1 MATNPITFSG
11 FNGYDFGSIINA
23 IMQQES
29 AHLTDLQTQQQ
40 NVQQKDT
47 ALTTL
52 GSKIASLETDAK
64 NLSDATAF
72 LNVSA
77 TSSDPT
83 ILTASS
89 GSDAIAGHYDVVIDH
104 TAKAQVTTST
114 TSQSSTSAVVAD
126 GGAISFTI
134 NGQTTTAISVTSST
148 TLAQLKDLINQQNSG
163 VVASLVNTGSAYKL
177 VLSSRTTGAANGFV
191 VNNSLTNSGG
201 TSVAFA
207 LRQNT
212 TTDNTQ
218 NAQDAALTVNG
229 LAITSASNTISGAIP
244 GISFNIIKAG
254 TVALD
259 VAANYD
265 NLKHSLQTLV
275 TDYNQI
281 RSFYAAQKT
290 PDSTGHAGPLGNDSG
305 LREVF
310 SDIRIALQ
318 SSSSNAGGYSFLSQ
332 VGVEITRNGD
342 LQFTESTF
350 VNAMSGHGTDVAKL
364 FQGSSANGIFN
375 SFEKQLEKLD
385 STSGLIKTTKDS
397 IHNTV
402 DRFRQQI
409 NDEQARLDKRRKDLE
424 LMYSAADQTIS
435 QLTQEG
441 NSLSSM
447 AGRF

>member
-1 MATNPITFSG
+1 MATNPIPFSG

-40 NVQQKDT
+40 NVRQKDT

-163 VVASLVNTGSAYKL
+163 VVASLVN
-177 VLSSRTTGAANGFV
+177 
-191 VNNSLTNSGG
+191 
-201 TSVAFA
+201 
-207 LRQNT
+207 
-212 TTDNTQ
+212 
-218 NAQDAALTVNG
+218 
-229 LAITSASNTISGAIP
+229 
-244 GISFNIIKAG
+244 
-254 TVALD
+254 
-259 VAANYD
+259 
-265 NLKHSLQTLV
+265 
-275 TDYNQI
+275 
-281 RSFYAAQKT
+281 
-290 PDSTGHAGPLGNDSG
+290 
-305 LREVF
+305 
-310 SDIRIALQ
+310 
-318 SSSSNAGGYSFLSQ
+318 
-332 VGVEITRNGD
+332 
-342 LQFTESTF
+342 
-350 VNAMSGHGTDVAKL
+350 
-364 FQGSSANGIFN
+364 
-375 SFEKQLEKLD
+375 
-385 STSGLIKTTKDS
+385 
-397 IHNTV
+397 
-402 DRFRQQI
+402 
-409 NDEQARLDKRRKDLE
+409 
-424 LMYSAADQTIS
+424 
-435 QLTQEG
+435 
-441 NSLSSM
+441 
-447 AGRF
+447 